1 MKVPYLVALDEPH
14 AGRPISQKVAQ
25 LMKECSA
32 GIFIFTPD
40 EVFTNEKG
48 ETIYRPSENVI
59 YELGAG
65 AVLWG
70 GKIVILKEESVYF
83 PSNYRDIG
91 YVSFSMDKLASI
103 QSNLLMELIGL
114 DFVRLQVG

>member
-1 MKVPYLVALDEPH
+1 
-14 AGRPISQKVAQ
+14 
-25 LMKECSA
+25 
-32 GIFIFTPD
+32 
-40 EVFTNEKG
+40 VFTNDKG

-70 GKIVILKEESVYF
+70 GKIVILKEETVFF
-83 PSNYRDIG
+83 PSDYRDLG
-91 YVSFSMDKLASI
+91 YVSFSMGNLASI